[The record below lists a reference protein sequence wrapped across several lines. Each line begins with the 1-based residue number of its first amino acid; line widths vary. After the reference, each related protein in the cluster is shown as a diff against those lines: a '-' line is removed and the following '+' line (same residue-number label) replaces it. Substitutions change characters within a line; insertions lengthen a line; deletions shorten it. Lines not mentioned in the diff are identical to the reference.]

1 MQYFLYLLNIELIL
15 LWMMTTN
22 WFLMYVY
29 RLIIWY
35 RKLRKA
41 VTTICEGVD
50 EMRCIN
56 ANTALN
62 LFRGGL

>member
-35 RKLRKA
+35 RKLRKQ
-41 VTTICEGVD
+41 
-50 EMRCIN
+50 
-56 ANTALN
+56 
-62 LFRGGL
+62 